1 MELEDPVHQ
10 NIGGA
15 VAVAAPHARVGAST
29 PRFYLVM
36 AAIYL
41 AIAVAGFSPTFWVPM
56 MKGTLHVP
64 PITYV
69 HALFFYGW
77 VVLFLVQ
84 TSLAAS
90 GNLHFHR
97 ELGVFG
103 VAVATG
109 MCFAATGLL
118 INSLKRF
125 EAAGMG
131 AAERPIAI
139 VSAAGVV
146 VISTMFTTAM
156 LNVKKPEVHKRVML
170 ALTSFLLQAGIG
182 RLIAFFL
189 VGDVRTAHLSPPPP
203 VAVTLVASVPTDLL
217 LIIPMIYDR
226 RTRGRVHPAYWLAG
240 AYILAVQVAIIPLS
254 STHAWLRVTDWL
266 IALSP

>member
-1 MELEDPVHQ
+1 VT
-10 NIGGA
+10 NGGGVAA
-15 VAVAAPHARVGAST
+15 VTAPHAGVGAAT
-29 PRFYLVM
+29 GRRFYVGM

-41 AIAVAGFSPTFWVPM
+41 ALAVAGFAPTFWVPM
-56 MKGTLHVP
+56 VKGTLHVP

-69 HALFFYGW
+69 HALFFYSW

-90 GNLHFHR
+90 GNLRFHR
-97 ELGVFG
+97 EVGVFA

-131 AAERPIAI
+131 AAERPIAL
-139 VSAAGVV
+139 VSVAGITVF
-146 VISTMFTTAM
+146 STLFSIAM
-156 LNVKKPEVHKRVML
+156 LNIKRPEVHKRVML
-170 ALTSFLLQAGIG
+170 VSTSSLLQAGVG

-189 VGDVRTAHLSPPPP
+189 VGEVRTAHLTQPPP
-203 VAVTLVASVPTDLL
+203 VAVTLLAAVPTDLL

-254 STHAWLRVTDWL
+254 HTNAWSRVTDWL

>member
-1 MELEDPVHQ
+1 MELEHSVHQ
-10 NIGGA
+10 NLGGA
-15 VAVAAPHARVGAST
+15 AAVAAPHARVGASA
-29 PRFYLVM
+29 PRFYVVM
-36 AAIYL
+36 AAMYL

-56 MKGTLHVP
+56 MRGTLHVP

-84 TSLAAS
+84 TALAAS
-90 GNLHFHR
+90 GNLRFHR

-146 VISTMFTTAM
+146 VISTVFAAAM
-156 LNVKKPEVHKRVML
+156 LNVKRPEVHKRLML
-170 ALTSFLLQAGIG
+170 ALTSFLLQAAIG

-189 VGDVRTAHLSPPPP
+189 VADVRTAQLGSPPP
-203 VAVTLVASVPTDLL
+203 VAVTLFASVPTDLL

-226 RTRGRVHPAYWLAG
+226 LTRGRVHPAYWLAS

-254 STHAWLRVTDWL
+254 RTHAWLRVTDWL